1 MLGLQGLEFLGLG
14 LRIMGLHGFQG
25 LGPRD
30 LGFGGLGFR
39 RLRCNRPL
47 QVWVLPGS

>member
-30 LGFGGLGFR
+30 LGFGSP
-39 RLRCNRPL
+39 RLLNWLMTCLFLLHR
-47 QVWVLPGS
+47 